1 MSDKRKAEID
11 AHKVSVEE
19 LCKRFNTNV
28 KIGLTKEQ
36 AAEGRKQH
44 GRHQAKS
51 SGDTT
56 YVLRDGAKEK
66 IAVSNLTVGDIVEVK
81 ADHGHGWVPADIR
94 IIKSDG
100 FKVIINI
107 IYLTIIIITQKVDQS
122 NLTRDSEPKPKKAEF
137 THENPLETANLAFF
151 NTRATEGSCV
161 GIVFNVGSK
170 TLNGKIPDP
179 PIEVDMSICAHT
191 F

>member
-1 MSDKRKAEID
+1 M
-11 AHKVSVEE
+11 
-19 LCKRFNTNV
+19 
-28 KIGLTKEQ
+28 
-36 AAEGRKQH
+36 
-44 GRHQAKS
+44 
-51 SGDTT
+51 
-56 YVLRDGAKEK
+56 
-66 IAVSNLTVGDIVEVK
+66 K

-107 IYLTIIIITQKVDQS
+107 IYLTIIIISQKVDQS
-122 NLTRDSEPKPKKAEF
+122 NLTRDFEPKPKKAEF
-137 THENPLETANLAFF
+137 THGNPLETANLAFF

>member
-1 MSDKRKAEID
+1 MGTRPYQQLQNPSSSLHSSTMSDKRKAEID

-81 ADHGHGWVPADIR
+81 ADHGHGWVPADVR

-100 FKVIINI
+100 F
-107 IYLTIIIITQKVDQS
+107 KVDQS
-122 NLTRDSEPKPKKAEF
+122 NLTRDSEPKPKKAGEF
-137 THENPLETANLAFF
+137 TSENP
-151 NTRATEGSCV
+151 
-161 GIVFNVGSK
+161 
-170 TLNGKIPDP
+170 
-179 PIEVDMSICAHT
+179 
-191 F
+191 